1 MEVRRSSSSAGV
13 FLLVPILYIPFIDS
27 MPESARTAIDEVLPC
42 RRAAT
47 ATRAGLPASVVAKL
61 MAVSEGVIAKSAR
74 PAATCRAGVSPLHAG
89 SSGVRM
95 VTSRPAAA
103 KSPSSWAMKNP
114 EWLVFGVQSR
124 QSVRE
129 AFADM
134 LELSVLYAQAV
145 VTASNLR
152 ECPL

>member
-13 FLLVPILYIPFIDS
+13 FLLFLLVYSYIPFIDS

-134 LELSVLYAQAV
+134 L
-145 VTASNLR
+145 
-152 ECPL
+152 